1 MIKKSLYP
9 KTSRIGK
16 EKKQYIITEKLDGSN
31 CVFFKKNGQLY
42 VATRNNILNLRED
55 KEHFKTIL
63 YKGMQGWIEENLD
76 KLETAMHEGSAICGE
91 WKGMG
96 KISYD
101 NLDKRFY
108 MFAKGNVD
116 DNFELNRVNYTH
128 EFFKYSFIEQEIPN
142 FIGIVPI
149 VKIVDEA
156 PSIIDL
162 DILYDEYC
170 LAEGRD
176 IEGFVVQYDNYT
188 IKKYVRM
195 KNGKLEPHKP

>member
-1 MIKKSLYP
+1 MTKKTFYS

-16 EKKQYIITEKLDGSN
+16 EKKQYVITEKLDGSN
-31 CVFFKKNGQLY
+31 CAFFKKDGELY

-76 KLETAMHEGSAICGE
+76 SLENNLHDGSAIIGE
-91 WKGMG
+91 WNGMG
-96 KISYD
+96 KIKYPH
-101 NLDKRFY
+101 LKERFQ

-128 EFFKYSFIEQEIPN
+128 EFFKYSFIEQEIPD

-156 PSIIDL
+156 PSIINL

-170 LAEGRD
+170 LTEQREV
-176 IEGFVVQYDNYT
+176 EGFIVQYDNHT

-195 KNGKLEPHKP
+195 KNGKLEPHKV

>member
-1 MIKKSLYP
+1 MMKKTLYS

-16 EKKQYIITEKLDGSN
+16 EKKQYVITEKLDGSN
-31 CVFFKKNGQLY
+31 CVFFKKDNELY

-55 KEHFKTIL
+55 TEHFKKVL
-63 YKGMQGWIEENLD
+63 YKGMQGWLEEYIDL
-76 KLETAMHEGSAICGE
+76 LESALHEGSAIIGE
-91 WKGMG
+91 WVGMG
-96 KISYD
+96 KIKYPH
-101 NLDKRFY
+101 LKERFY

-128 EFFKYSFIEQEIPN
+128 EFFMYSFIEQEIPD
-142 FIGIVPI
+142 FIGVVPI

-170 LAEGRD
+170 LAEERD
-176 IEGFVVQYDNYT
+176 VEGFVVQYDNHT
-188 IKKYVRM
+188 VKKYVRM
-195 KNGKLEPHKP
+195 KNGKLEPHKS

>member
-1 MIKKSLYP
+1 MMKKTFYP

-16 EKKQYIITEKLDGSN
+16 EKKQYVITEKLDGSN
-31 CVFFKKNGQLY
+31 CAFFKKGGQLY

-55 KEHFKTIL
+55 KEYFKNIL
-63 YKGMQGWIEENLD
+63 YKGMQGWIEQNLD
-76 KLETAMHEGSAICGE
+76 ALESALYEGSAIIGE
-91 WKGMG
+91 WVGMG

-128 EFFKYSFIEQEIPN
+128 EFFMYSFIEQEIPN
-142 FIGIVPI
+142 FIGVVPI
-149 VKIVDEA
+149 VKILDET
-156 PSIIDL
+156 PSIEDL

-170 LAEGRD
+170 LAEQREV
-176 IEGFVVQYDNYT
+176 EGFVVQYDNYT

-195 KNGKLEPHKP
+195 KNGKLEPHKS